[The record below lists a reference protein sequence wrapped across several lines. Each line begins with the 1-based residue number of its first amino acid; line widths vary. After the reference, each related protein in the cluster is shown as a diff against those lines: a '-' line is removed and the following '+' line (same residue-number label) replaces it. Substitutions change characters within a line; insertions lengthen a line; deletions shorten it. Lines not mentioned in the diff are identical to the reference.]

1 MAATADE
8 KAMISERVAPVL
20 VARTL
25 GPFDLVVIF
34 VAIVLFIN
42 NAAGVQFA
50 GPSVFIFWIVAFA
63 TFLITGAFVTAQLGR
78 MFPEEGSL
86 YVWTHKVL
94 GPFWGFFAGFVAWWP
109 GPISLVF
116 IGVLFANYLQQASVF
131 INQDCEFP
139 CIFTESWHLG
149 VVVLAVIWFSAL
161 MSYLKMRVTQNY
173 VNVLFWFYA
182 AAIFL
187 IGFAGVWWLIQ
198 GNGSSTDFG
207 SNWNPFQGETLAL
220 GLPAN
225 LTFFSFA
232 ILALLGI
239 ETPLNMGAEVSGG
252 EKAIRTFL
260 LWGCVIVMAA
270 YLWATW
276 GNMVVIEFGGANG
289 TTGGVETIGLS
300 LGRWFGAAAG
310 LVLAWVVLTVAVVY
324 NFSFGRLLFVS
335 GLERRLPH
343 QIGKVNR
350 NQVPANAIT
359 LQTATS
365 TVIAVVVFFILG
377 GGESDPF
384 RYFYV
389 LYAGVTIVWC
399 ISTALLFLDIFFA
412 KRAEPERFERERR
425 VPTGWLYICGFVGFV
440 VNILAVLF
448 IFVGSWYPKSDSN
461 PTGWELGEWNV
472 WMVGFTLVSVLSGIA
487 IYAISQSTRRG
498 KSDEELIAAGA
509 VEREVAEDVPPP
521 R

>member
-1 MAATADE
+1 
-8 KAMISERVAPVL
+8 
-20 VARTL
+20 
-25 GPFDLVVIF
+25 
-34 VAIVLFIN
+34 
-42 NAAGVQFA
+42 
-50 GPSVFIFWIVAFA
+50 
-63 TFLITGAFVTAQLGR
+63 
-78 MFPEEGSL
+78 
-86 YVWTHKVL
+86 
-94 GPFWGFFAGFVAWWP
+94 
-109 GPISLVF
+109 
-116 IGVLFANYLQQASVF
+116 
-131 INQDCEFP
+131 
-139 CIFTESWHLG
+139 
-149 VVVLAVIWFSAL
+149 
-161 MSYLKMRVTQNY
+161 
-173 VNVLFWFYA
+173 
-182 AAIFL
+182 
-187 IGFAGVWWLIQ
+187 
-198 GNGSSTDFG
+198 
-207 SNWNPFQGETLAL
+207 
-220 GLPAN
+220 
-225 LTFFSFA
+225 
-232 ILALLGI
+232 
-239 ETPLNMGAEVSGG
+239 
-252 EKAIRTFL
+252 
-260 LWGCVIVMAA
+260 VMAA